1 MHTIE
6 DGLVRGALVEALK
19 RCDGREVAVACATL
33 LNRGKQSLIVDA
45 CFAVANMVH
54 PRYTVALLQVFQ
66 KRVRSTEDLAQLVTT
81 CVTGIRDAGGVQ
93 TPLVPR
99 IARVITDVVL
109 GAHSLDI
116 DVLMLRQLPL
126 KIGKKW
132 APMAALCL
140 ATVTDAIVQAHV
152 LANPKLVRL
161 FVGEATPVTSKDDP
175 AKTDGDEEDRC
186 DPIDIGVKLG
196 AMWTFVR
203 EESGVGH
210 RYVPP
215 LIQDPV
221 CEKVIRNL
229 QTEQPE
235 QKVTCLRS

>member
-1 MHTIE
+1 MHTTIE
-6 DGLVRGALVEALK
+6 DGLVKEALVEALK
-19 RCDGREVAVACATL
+19 GCDGREVAIACASL

-45 CFAVANMVH
+45 CFSVANLVH
-54 PRYTVALLQVFQ
+54 PRYTVAMLQVFQ
-66 KRVRSTEDLAQLVTT
+66 KKSRSTDDLAQLVTT
-81 CVTGIRDAGGVQ
+81 CVTGIREAGGVQ
-93 TPLVPR
+93 TPLVPQ
-99 IARVITDVVL
+99 IARVLMDVVIR
-109 GAHSLDI
+109 AHSLDM
-116 DVLMLRQLPL
+116 DAVMLKQLPL

-140 ATVTDAIVQAHV
+140 ATVADGVVQAHV
-152 LANPKLVRL
+152 PTNPKLVRL
-161 FVGEATPVTSKDDP
+161 FIDEATPVKNEDP
-175 AKTDGDEEDRC
+175 KFEGDEEDRS

-203 EESGVGH
+203 EKEGVRH

-235 QKVTCLRS
+235 EKVTCLRS